1 MPRFAGFSLI
11 TPDQKGWETT
21 SNSRE
26 CPPLATA
33 ARDRSMSTMEGYSKT
48 PPLSIQAC
56 RGPNHIL
63 VSRRSSMA
71 SLKAR
76 ANKVLRSGRWTELHV
91 HGLGA
96 ALGPA
101 IVLAATLVQES
112 GGKLTAS
119 TTTSTELLVDHAN
132 DTDERSRIRHNSAV
146 HIALSTSG

>member
-1 MPRFAGFSLI
+1 MP
-11 TPDQKGWETT
+11 
-21 SNSRE
+21 
-26 CPPLATA
+26 PPHQYT
-33 ARDRSMSTMEGYSKT
+33 KT
-48 PPLSIQAC
+48 PPLTLQAC

-76 ANKVLRSGRWTELHV
+76 SQKVLRSGKWRELHV

-112 GGKLTAS
+112 NGRLTAS
-119 TTTSTELLVDHAN
+119 TRTSTEMLVDHAS
-132 DTDERSRIRHNSAV
+132 DGDGPGQIRHNSAV
-146 HIALSTSG
+146 HIRLVQTVDAT

>member
-1 MPRFAGFSLI
+1 VRVGRPR
-11 TPDQKGWETT
+11 
-21 SNSRE
+21 
-26 CPPLATA
+26 ATM
-33 ARDRSMSTMEGYSKT
+33 DVGYTKT
-48 PPLSIQAC
+48 PPLAIQAC

-119 TTTSTELLVDHAN
+119 TTTSTELLVDHAH
-132 DTDERSRIRHNSAV
+132 DSDERSRIRHNSAV
-146 HIALSTSG
+146 HIQLSKSG

>member
-1 MPRFAGFSLI
+1 
-11 TPDQKGWETT
+11 
-21 SNSRE
+21 
-26 CPPLATA
+26 
-33 ARDRSMSTMEGYSKT
+33 MEGYSKT

-119 TTTSTELLVDHAN
+119 TTTSTELLVDHAK
-132 DTDERSRIRHNSAV
+132 DIDERSRIRHNSAV

>member
-1 MPRFAGFSLI
+1 MWASG
-11 TPDQKGWETT
+11 TPASAAHGVGW
-21 SNSRE
+21 
-26 CPPLATA
+26 
-33 ARDRSMSTMEGYSKT
+33 SKT
-48 PPLSIQAC
+48 PPLAIQAC

-119 TTTSTELLVDHAN
+119 TTTSTEPLVDHAN
-132 DTDERSRIRHNSAV
+132 GSDERSRIRHNSAV
-146 HIALSTSG
+146 HIQLSKTG